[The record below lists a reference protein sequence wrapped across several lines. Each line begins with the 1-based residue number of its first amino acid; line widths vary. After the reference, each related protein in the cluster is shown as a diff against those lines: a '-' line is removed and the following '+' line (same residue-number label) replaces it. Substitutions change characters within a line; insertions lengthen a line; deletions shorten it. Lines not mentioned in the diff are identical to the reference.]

1 MDRSNI
7 LNKKACR
14 VDVAHEAMAQSVL
27 LPDLILENG
36 NFGIAII
43 DDVFQC
49 IYANEEMATIVGHP
63 VHDILGRDFRN
74 YMEAGSRNTITDRT
88 LQTRSDGGASKKFE
102 IVFCRPDGRY
112 RTVEATMIDM
122 KTDDRH
128 IIRVFYAFDISDHK
142 AMRDELAKSERKYRL
157 LVENIEEYFFEQS
170 LEGGLIFFNEA
181 LLRHSGFTRDELNC
195 MNFRDYVLP
204 EDWDRVV
211 DFYTNI
217 LKTGEPASGLLI
229 RGRMKDGSVHYYEVR
244 SNLKKDDMG
253 NSVGFR
259 SYTRDVTAEILY
271 EKELK
276 ESEQQLKA
284 IIEGSPIP
292 TIVVNTMH
300 CIVHWNKACEDL
312 TGVPQADII
321 GKDKQIT
328 EKYLK
333 QPILSDFL
341 IDRVP
346 LENISTFYKS
356 ECRKS
361 GVVKDAYD
369 VEAYFP
375 ELGEK
380 GKWLYLTSAFLRD
393 SENNITGAIE
403 TLLDIT
409 AKKRAEGDMIKMH
422 EALEEKVNERTSE
435 LQDINTALEVLLK
448 KRENDKKD
456 LENRVIFSIK
466 EVIAPHIELLK
477 KTPLDKHQKIYLE
490 ILEQNFL
497 EICSPFMQILSESI
511 QKLTP
516 TEIQVVNLIK
526 QNKSSKQIAD
536 FLWIS
541 PRTVEF
547 HRDNIRKKLGIKN
560 KKLNLRTYL
569 LSSQ

>member
-1 MDRSNI
+1 MERLNI
-7 LNKKACR
+7 LNKKS
-14 VDVAHEAMAQSVL
+14 VVSSGNDENSQGLSMAN
-27 LPDLILENG
+27 LIVENG
-36 NFGIAII
+36 STGIAII
-43 DDVFQC
+43 DDSFQC
-49 IYANEEMATIVGHP
+49 IYVNKAMAAISG
-63 VHDILGRDFRN
+63 
-74 YMEAGSRNTITDRT
+74 
-88 LQTRSDGGASKKFE
+88 
-102 IVFCRPDGRY
+102 
-112 RTVEATMIDM
+112 RTVHELMGYDIRNPMDKACKDQFTDWINQIKSHRDTSEKCVICFNENGGELRRVETTVVDI
-122 KTDDRH
+122 KTDDLQPL
-128 IIRVFYAFDISDHK
+128 RVLYSVDISDHK
-142 AMRDELAKSERKYRL
+142 HMGEELAESERKYRL
-157 LVENIEEYFFEQS
+157 LVENIEEFFFEQS
-170 LEGGLIFFNEA
+170 IEGGFIFFNEA
-181 LLRHSGFTRDELNC
+181 VVRHSGFSRDELNT
-195 MNFRDYVLP
+195 MNFRDYILP

-211 DFYTNI
+211 VFYANI
-217 LKTGEPASGLLI
+217 LETGEPASGLLI
-229 RGRMKDGSVHYYEVR
+229 RGRMKDGSVHYYEVK
-244 SNLKKDDMG
+244 SNLKTNDTGEK
-253 NSVGFR
+253 VGFR
-259 SYTRDVTAEILY
+259 SYSRDVTAEIRY

-292 TIVVNTMH
+292 TIVVNKNH
-300 CIVHWNKACEDL
+300 CIVHWNKACEEL
-312 TGVPQADII
+312 TGVQQSDII

-341 IDRVP
+341 IDGLP
-346 LENISTFYKS
+346 LEDISAFYKS

-369 VEAYFP
+369 VEAHFP
-375 ELGEK
+375 ELGEN

-393 SENNITGAIE
+393 SENTITGAIE

-409 AKKRAEGDMIKMH
+409 VKKRAEEDMIRMH
-422 EALEEKVNERTSE
+422 WALEEKVIERTRE

-448 KRENDKKD
+448 KRENDKRD
-456 LENRVIFSIK
+456 LENRVTFSIK
-466 EVIAPHIELLK
+466 EVIAPHIDLLK

-490 ILEQNFL
+490 ILEQNFM

-526 QNKSSKQIAD
+526 QNKSSKVIAD
-536 FLWIS
+536 FLGIS

-569 LSSQ
+569 LSDH